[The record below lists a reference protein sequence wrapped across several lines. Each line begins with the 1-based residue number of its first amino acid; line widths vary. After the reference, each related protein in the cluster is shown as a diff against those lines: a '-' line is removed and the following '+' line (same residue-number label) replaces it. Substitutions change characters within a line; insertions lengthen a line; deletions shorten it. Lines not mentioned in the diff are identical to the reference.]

1 MADETPLPQ
10 QPKSKRWGI
19 RTLAFLALAAASV
32 IGSQV
37 LAAYKNDDFV
47 LLTFAG
53 LVVGLVGAGVCSY
66 RGVKGLGRL
75 AQTMIRG
82 SLDEAGQLPAP
93 KVGAHPAEGVGHVG
107 DEQRLGQ
114 SGGSRCRP
122 LSGVAMMLLADPRA
136 QWSTHRRCSRAAPRR
151 VLRSRRRVP
160 APAR

>member
-66 RGVKGLGRL
+66 RGVKAWGGL
-75 AQTMIRG
+75 
-82 SLDEAGQLPAP
+82 P
-93 KVGAHPAEGVGHVG
+93 
-107 DEQRLGQ
+107 
-114 SGGSRCRP
+114 RP
-122 LSGVAMMLLADPRA
+122 
-136 QWSTHRRCSRAAPRR
+136 
-151 VLRSRRRVP
+151 
-160 APAR
+160 